1 MDGTPSV
8 LHGLELCLNSLA
20 LGVSWSSALALSFM
34 CSVKGCASDGVLL
47 SPHDVPN
54 PLPSP
59 SHDDGLHAV
68 LIAVGK

>member
-1 MDGTPSV
+1 M
-8 LHGLELCLNSLA
+8 LHGLELCLNSSA
-20 LGVSWSSALALSFM
+20 PGVSWSSALALSFR
-34 CSVKGCASDGVLL
+34 CPVKSCAGDGVLL

-68 LIAVGK
+68 LITVGG